1 MSNSSDIAVVFSAET
16 GGFVANVEGM
26 DKALATASERVAAA
40 KNSIIQWGQ
49 QSVRA
54 AEKSGAS
61 AQQLASIQERVAS
74 RLASVTEANAQK
86 IVNSLDRQQQK
97 ARAVAEELN
106 RVQTIVKLQGESNI
120 FASFGGGTSEIE
132 EGARAIR
139 NVGEESEYTASRVQ
153 IASAN
158 IRVLRGDMFQNTRAA
173 EAFLSQFQALQG
185 IFAVGFQVAGVIAIG
200 AALFQMGEKAYH
212 AYQNVVNL
220 KGAIEGLNATQVGVD
235 KHLAQLGDQTEQH
248 VEDILSK
255 TEGRSAGLRQKLAYQ
270 SDKGVDLSEYFYN
283 DAVKKLPD
291 DVKGNYES
299 LYKNVAPSDIPD
311 RLRKITTEVKSLND
325 ALAFN
330 KQSNFGEAVTKVG
343 DFGAKDSRDPVAYMQ
358 ARLTLAKQIQTQ
370 LEAASTD
377 RAAGLDALSGDIAEA
392 QKQEAEKRQR
402 QTEEAARKAQE
413 ATRKAIEAQKALWQ
427 SEDDSIK
434 IAGGQ
439 TSALEAWM
447 WQNRIDTLK
456 KGSAGYAEQLR
467 FAQHQLAT
475 ALAETRKQNAEDAK
489 RDDEQQAKNQLEQFS
504 LQRDNYQ
511 TSGRRTPQQLADLAG
526 IQMLQALPA
535 NIKEA
540 TDRWRQAQDAADK
553 YADEAQKASDK
564 SALAGVQQKAQYDLA
579 SLAIAVQTGKISKLD
594 AAQQAANIHAA
605 QYAETMTQLRKALA
619 EAQSIDPAG
628 AQAINAQ
635 TAIDKADAERKIQVM
650 QDAANAAAA
659 SWSVALRN
667 TNATWVQDA
676 QDSAKQVAQLYSQ
689 ALNGL
694 NENLSDAVTGQ
705 KTNWSGYAQGLSK
718 TLATDSLKHLE
729 APVLGALGFAKADGS
744 KENPY
749 FVQVVGG
756 AGSAGGG
763 LSGLLHE
770 FGHADGDDDDDD
782 SSSGFGGLL
791 KKAGGWIASIFGG
804 GRAVGGGVNAN
815 TSYLVGE
822 HGPELL
828 TLGSTSGYI
837 TPNNKLSGSA
847 GGDTYFTVNTQGGV
861 SREELNMT
869 VRSALQDYHQNVM
882 PHGARAAVRD
892 GQQRSPSRK

>member
-1 MSNSSDIAVVFSAET
+1 MSDTADIAVVFSADT
-16 GGFVANVEGM
+16 GRFVTNVEGM
-26 DKALATASERVAAA
+26 DKSLANAAEQVAAT
-40 KNSIIQWGQ
+40 KNAIIAWGQ
-49 QSVRA
+49 ESVRA

-61 AQQLASIQERVAS
+61 AQQLASIQERVAA

-86 IVNSLDRQQQK
+86 IINSLDRQQQK

-106 RVQTIVKLQGESNI
+106 RVQTIVKLQGDSNI
-120 FASFGGGTSEIE
+120 FASFGGGASEIS

-139 NVGEESEYTASRVQ
+139 SVGEESEFTASRVQ
-153 IASAN
+153 MASAN
-158 IRVLRGDMFQNTRAA
+158 IRLLEGNVLRNVRAG

-185 IFAVGFQVAGVIAIG
+185 AFAVGFQIAGMAAIAV
-200 AALFQMGEKAYH
+200 ALFELGDKAYH

-220 KGAIEGLNATQVGVD
+220 KGAIEGLNATQVSVD

-255 TEGRSAGLRQKLAYQ
+255 NVGRSAGLQQKQAYQ
-270 SDKGVDLSEYFYN
+270 SNKGVDLSEYFYN

-291 DVKGNYES
+291 DVKGNYET
-299 LYKNVAPSDIPD
+299 LYKSVAPADIPD
-311 RLRKITTEVKSLND
+311 RLSKITSEVNKLNE
-325 ALAFN
+325 ALAYN
-330 KQSNFGEAVTKVG
+330 KQGNFGEYITKVG
-343 DFGAKDSRDPVAYMQ
+343 DFGAKDSRDPVAYIQ

-377 RAAGLDALSGDIAEA
+377 RAAGLDALSSDIAAAAKE
-392 QKQEAEKRQR
+392 EAEKRKR
-402 QTEEAARKAQE
+402 QTEEAARKSQE
-413 ATRKAIEAQKALWQ
+413 AARKAIEAQKALWQ

-447 WQNRIDTLK
+447 WQSRIDALK

-467 FAQHQLAT
+467 YTQHQLAA
-475 ALAETRKQNAEDAK
+475 ALAESRKQDAEDAK
-489 RDDEQQAKNQLEQFS
+489 RGDEQQAKNQLTQFD
-504 LQRDNYQ
+504 LQRDSYQ

-553 YADEAQKASDK
+553 YADEAQKAADK
-564 SALAGVQQKAQYDLA
+564 AALAAVQQKAQYDLA
-579 SLAIAVQTGKISKLD
+579 SLVIELQTGQVSKLD
-594 AAQQAANIHAA
+594 AAQQTANIHAE
-605 QYAETMTQLRKALA
+605 QYRQTMIALKKALA
-619 EAQSIDPAG
+619 DANAIDPAG
-628 AQAINAQ
+628 AQAVNAQ
-635 TAIDKADAERKIQVM
+635 AAIDKAEAERRIQIM

-659 SWSVALRN
+659 SWQGALRN
-667 TNATWVQDA
+667 ANANWVQDA
-676 QDSAKQVAQLYSQ
+676 QDSAKQVAQFYGQ
-689 ALNGL
+689 AVNGL
-694 NENLSDAVTGQ
+694 NDNLSDAVTGQ

-718 TLATDSLKHLE
+718 TLAADSLKHLE
-729 APVLGALGFAKADGS
+729 APVLGALGLAKADGS

-749 FVQVVGG
+749 FVQIVGG
-756 AGSAGGG
+756 AGFTGTSGV
-763 LSGLLHE
+763 SGLLHE
-770 FGHADGDDDDDD
+770 FGHGGGDDDD
-782 SSSGFGGLL
+782 SSSGFGGFL
-791 KKAGGWIASIFGG
+791 KKAGGFIASIFGG

-847 GGDTYFTVNTQGGV
+847 GGDTYFTVNTQDGV

-869 VRSALQDYHQNVM
+869 VRGALQDYHQNVM
-882 PHGARAAVRD
+882 PHGARAAVCD